1 MDRWAIPKIE
11 LSAAKV
17 KALEHSATT
26 TTEAGESGAPRYY
39 VGNNSRGKKPT
50 ILFQAARMPLHA
62 GQDALPKAQS
72 AASLAAAMAAAAPE
86 VGRSS
91 SSNGANQN
99 ALSPK
104 NCGAASAVEQA
115 LRDAGAATADR
126 LMQKLQAAGWTDP
139 ATSTAATKRVS
150 ALVVLVGPQ
159 CIGKSTTAKQLVAQC
174 GMVSCSADT
183 HMKELGEF
191 DFRKLGE
198 CHKASAE
205 IKETPAFRMC
215 SRSPMKG
222 AVLRHPAKLA
232 SPAIG
237 GLRGGIFGCC
247 VFGCCFFLFI
257 ITAC

>member
-26 TTEAGESGAPRYY
+26 ITEAGESGAPRYY
-39 VGNNSRGKKPT
+39 VGNNSKGKKPT

-91 SSNGANQN
+91 ST
-99 ALSPK
+99 
-104 NCGAASAVEQA
+104 AVEQA

-205 IKETPAFRMC
+205 IK
-215 SRSPMKG
+215 
-222 AVLRHPAKLA
+222 VLRPLHFECA
-232 SPAIG
+232 
-237 GLRGGIFGCC
+237 RGHR
-247 VFGCCFFLFI
+247 
-257 ITAC
+257 

>member
-26 TTEAGESGAPRYY
+26 ITEAGESGAPRYY
-39 VGNNSRGKKPT
+39 VGNNSKGKKPT

-99 ALSPK
+99 ALSP
-104 NCGAASAVEQA
+104 VEQA

-205 IKETPAFRMC
+205 IK
-215 SRSPMKG
+215 
-222 AVLRHPAKLA
+222 VLRPLHFECA
-232 SPAIG
+232 
-237 GLRGGIFGCC
+237 RGHR
-247 VFGCCFFLFI
+247 
-257 ITAC
+257 

>member
-26 TTEAGESGAPRYY
+26 TTAAGESGAPRYY
-39 VGNNSRGKKPT
+39 VGNNSKGKKPT
-50 ILFQAARMPLHA
+50 IVFQAARTPLHA

-72 AASLAAAMAAAAPE
+72 AASLAAAMAAAAPA

-91 SSNGANQN
+91 SSSKTNQN
-99 ALSPK
+99 ALSPTK

-115 LRDAGAATADR
+115 LREAGAATAER
-126 LMQKLQAAGWTDP
+126 LMQKLQAVGWTDP

-183 HMKELGEF
+183 HMKAVFGEF

-205 IKETPAFRMC
+205 IE
-215 SRSPMKG
+215 
-222 AVLRHPAKLA
+222 VLRPLHFECA
-232 SPAIG
+232 
-237 GLRGGIFGCC
+237 RGHR
-247 VFGCCFFLFI
+247 
-257 ITAC
+257 